1 MWTQPSGGRAG
12 SVMHSWGNSSS
23 LPIASCKRGAER
35 PDLAAVMLR
44 PSSGNAARWMSP
56 FNTSWADFLTGAQ
69 GLRGLRLCDHRVG
82 AHAAQSSASF
92 QSLVDPLQR
101 QRCVLGAA
109 FYLNSFLLRSL
120 DFRKSTYSETREV
133 LGEEQAGITDYP

>member
-1 MWTQPSGGRAG
+1 MKRLGEGLPSCKTIYMHVKNLGFWFELITQAVCIKCSGQLPIWLLWTQPSGGREG

-23 LPIASCKRGAER
+23 LPTASCKRGAEH

-44 PSSGNAARWMSP
+44 QSSGNAAGWVSP

-69 GLRGLRLCDHRVG
+69 GLRGLRLCDHGVG

-92 QSLVDPLQR
+92 QRP
-101 QRCVLGAA
+101 C
-109 FYLNSFLLRSL
+109 
-120 DFRKSTYSETREV
+120 
-133 LGEEQAGITDYP
+133 